1 MASRDANP
9 STSRIADFEF
19 PPEQAALL
27 ARARRLAW
35 LTVAY
40 VASAALMLGLT
51 MGGSQAMRT
60 SFFEDM
66 VSVVPALAFLVCTRV
81 AIRRPTSTFPYGF
94 HGVVALGHLAA
105 ALALLVM
112 GGFLLWEA
120 VVKLVTLDRTEIGR
134 MQLFGRDIWA
144 GWPMLAAV
152 TYSAIPS
159 FFLGRAK
166 LKLAP
171 QIHDKILH
179 ADAEMMRADWMVEI
193 ATGAGVIGVGLGVWL
208 MDPLAAAAVSLN
220 ILKDGADNG
229 RAALCDLIERRPM
242 KVDREEPDPAP
253 EDLQAWFER
262 LDWTAEVHVRVRE
275 VGHVLFGEVFI
286 RPREGAANLPRR
298 AREARDEALRTRWR
312 LHDLTVTVLDRLEP
326 IRPNVELGAPADPGA

>member
-1 MASRDANP
+1 MEADATP
-9 STSRIADFEF
+9 SMRLTADFEF

-27 ARARRLAW
+27 ARARRLEW

-40 VASAALMLGLT
+40 IATSALALGLS

-60 SFFEDM
+60 SFFEDV
-66 VSVVPALAFLVCTRV
+66 VSVVPALAFLVCTRL
-81 AIRRPTSTFPYGF
+81 AIRRPTPTFPYGF

-105 ALALLVM
+105 ATALLGM

-134 MQLFGRDIWA
+134 LQLFGRDVWA

-179 ADAEMMRADWMVEI
+179 ADAEMMRADWMVEV
-193 ATGAGVIGVGLGVWL
+193 ATGVGVIGVGLGVWL

-220 ILKDGADNG
+220 ILKDGADNA

-253 EDLQAWFER
+253 EELKAWLER
-262 LDWTAEVHVRVRE
+262 LEWAAEAHVRVRE

-286 RPREGAANLPRR
+286 RPREGAADLPRR
-298 AREARDEALRTRWR
+298 AREARDEALRARWR

-326 IRPNVELGAPADPGA
+326 IPPDVEGDPPGRG